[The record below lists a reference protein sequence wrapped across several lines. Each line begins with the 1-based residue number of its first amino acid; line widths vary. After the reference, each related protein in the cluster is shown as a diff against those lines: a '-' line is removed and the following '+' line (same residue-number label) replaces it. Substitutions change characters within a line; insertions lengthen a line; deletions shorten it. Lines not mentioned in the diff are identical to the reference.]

1 VPTPRDRQARAEPQE
16 IQALAELKAEHP
28 ELAGAVDLQIELL
41 RLQRRVRSRIPLPS
55 LRIDGERLAALER
68 SGRPLLRFEEIPLN
82 WSDLRFLL
90 RETTAALRRHE
101 SLDEAEW
108 RHVEALARQADALEP
123 LVAAWFAA
131 ATDRRAGGPAHG
143 TTAGEPAAG
152 DVERLDHLLTL
163 AMRPFLTR
171 CAEAA
176 LAQAD
181 FRSWLRPYCP
191 VCGGEPEFAAITPAA
206 DRLLLCG
213 RCTAGWL
220 FAPLTCPFCGNADR
234 ARITS
239 FASRDGTYRIYAC
252 DECRRYLKAHDGRR
266 ARRPLMLAV
275 DSIATLPLDAAAMQR
290 GYHA

>member
-1 VPTPRDRQARAEPQE
+1 MPPPPRDRSARAEPQE
-16 IQALAELKAEHP
+16 IQALAELKADHP
-28 ELAGAVDLQIELL
+28 ELAAAVDLQIELL

-55 LRIDGERLAALER
+55 LRIDGERLAALEQ

-101 SLDEAEW
+101 SLDEADW
-108 RHVEALARQADALEP
+108 RRVETLARQADALEP

-131 ATDRRAGGPAHG
+131 AADRR
-143 TTAGEPAAG
+143 PAAEPP
-152 DVERLDHLLTL
+152 DADIERLDHLLTL

-181 FRSWLRPYCP
+181 FRRWLRPYCP
-191 VCGGEPEFAAITPAA
+191 VCGGEPEFAAITPGAE
-206 DRLLLCG
+206 RLLLCG
-213 RCTAGWL
+213 RCTASWL

-239 FASRDGTYRIYAC
+239 FASRDGCYRIYAC
-252 DECRRYLKAHDGRR
+252 DACRRYLKAHDGRR
-266 ARRPLMLAV
+266 ARRPLMLPV